1 MSTKNIGSRVVL
13 GISLLAT
20 AGAGTNRATA
30 FAKATALEQTPARRV
45 IRMTAE
51 RFIFTPSRIV
61 VETGEAI
68 ELRIAS
74 DDTAHGFRIKGTEV
88 NIVIPKRGL
97 PETSV
102 TFTAPAP
109 GKYAF
114 ECTRMCGA
122 GHNFMRGELVV
133 RERGQGAKPR

>member
-1 MSTKNIGSRVVL
+1 MRTNDIGRTVL
-13 GISLLAT
+13 LASALLAAAGGGTNQAT
-20 AGAGTNRATA
+20 AGALKQAP
-30 FAKATALEQTPARRV
+30 ERRV

-51 RFIFTPSRIV
+51 RFTFTPSRIV

-74 DDTAHGFRIKGTEV
+74 DDTAHGFRLQGTEINV
-88 NIVIPKRGL
+88 VIPKRGL

-133 RERGQGAKPR
+133 RERNQGAKPR

>member
-1 MSTKNIGSRVVL
+1 MSTPATTRHVL
-13 GISLLAT
+13 GGLVLFAT
-20 AGAGTNRATA
+20 LGAAPDRGQA
-30 FAKATALEQTPARRV
+30 PDRRV
-45 IRMTAE
+45 IHVTAE
-51 RFIFTPSRIV
+51 RFTFTPSRII

-68 ELRIAS
+68 ELRLSS
-74 DDTAHGFRIKGTEV
+74 DDTAHGFRVQSTEINV
-88 NIVIPKRGL
+88 VIPKRGM

-109 GKYAF
+109 GRYAF

-133 RERGQGAKPR
+133 RERSGATQR

>member
-1 MSTKNIGSRVVL
+1 MLAIALIATGS
-13 GISLLAT
+13 
-20 AGAGTNRATA
+20 AGAQQS
-30 FAKATALEQTPARRV
+30 ERRV

-51 RFIFTPSRIV
+51 RFTFTPSRIV

-74 DDTAHGFRIKGTEV
+74 DDTAHGFRVHGTEINV
-88 NIVIPKRGL
+88 VIPKRGL

-122 GHNFMRGELVV
+122 GHNFMRGELIV
-133 RERGQGAKPR
+133 RERSQGAKPR

>member
-1 MSTKNIGSRVVL
+1 MVVL
-13 GISLLAT
+13 KMTTKDFGRTLGLVIALVA
-20 AGAGTNRATA
+20 AGGAGTNQPT
-30 FAKATALEQTPARRV
+30 ERRV
-45 IRMTAE
+45 IRVTAE
-51 RFIFTPSRIV
+51 RFTFTPSRIV

-74 DDTAHGFRIKGTEV
+74 DDTAHGFRLHGTEI

-97 PETSV
+97 PEISV

-133 RERGQGAKPR
+133 RERNQGAKPR